1 MHVKSVPFMPFS
13 WTKITPLKLTLSLFM
28 VTGCGTGEAKPPSH
42 ETEKQEAAKIQMEK
56 RNSNETSHYENILNN
71 ESAPFGIPKVTQ
83 KKEQQKNQ
91 KVLIDAP
98 HIKQKPELDRGC
110 EVTSLAM
117 LLNHSGVSVNKM
129 TLADKVKKVPYE
141 RNGLRGNLNNGFV
154 GNMRTFDQ
162 PGIGVY
168 HGPIKDLAESYLP
181 GKVLDFS
188 GKEFDEVLAH
198 LDQHRP
204 VWVVVTS
211 TYDVVPENH
220 WVTWKTSSGP
230 LKITFKMHSVLVTG
244 YDKDYIYV
252 NDPLSS
258 KNRKLPRQKFIAG
271 WEQMGKQAITIKK

>member
-1 MHVKSVPFMPFS
+1 MRFKAVPFFS
-13 WTKITPLKLTLSLFM
+13 FRWTKMTPLKLTLTLLM
-28 VTGCGTGEAKPPSH
+28 VTGCGTNEAEPPSNYANDK
-42 ETEKQEAAKIQMEK
+42 EVSPKIQMEK
-56 RNSNETSHYENILNN
+56 HKNSETSHQNRLNN
-71 ESAPFGIPKVTQ
+71 ENAPFGIPKVSQ
-83 KKEQQKNQ
+83 KKRNQ

-98 HIKQKPELDRGC
+98 HIKQKPELARGC

-117 LLNHSGVSVNKM
+117 LLNHEGVSADKM
-129 TLADKVKKVPYE
+129 TLAEKVNKVPFE
-141 RNGLRGNLNNGFV
+141 SNGLRGNLNDGFV

-181 GKVLDFS
+181 GKAHDFT
-188 GKEFDEVLAH
+188 GNDFDEVIAH
-198 LDQHRP
+198 LDEKRP

-211 TYDVVPENH
+211 TFDVVPETH
-220 WVTWKTSSGP
+220 WETWKTSSGP
-230 LKITFKMHSVLVTG
+230 LKITYKMHSVLVTG
-244 YDKDYIYV
+244 YDKNYIYV

>member
-1 MHVKSVPFMPFS
+1 
-13 WTKITPLKLTLSLFM
+13 M
-28 VTGCGTGEAKPPSH
+28 VTGCGTGEEAEPPPK
-42 ETEKQEAAKIQMEK
+42 ETEKQEAVKIQME
-56 RNSNETSHYENILNN
+56 NHMSSETSQHEKRLNN

-83 KKEQQKNQ
+83 KMEQQKKQ

-117 LLNHSGVSVNKM
+117 LLNHAGVSVDKM

-141 RNGLRGNLNNGFV
+141 RNGLRGNLNDGFV
-154 GNMRTFDQ
+154 GNMQTFDQ

-168 HGPIKDLAESYLP
+168 HGPIKNLAESYLP

-188 GKEFDEVLAH
+188 GKEFEEVLAH
-198 LDQHRP
+198 LDQQRP

-271 WEQMGKQAITIKK
+271 WEQIGKQAITIKK

>member
-1 MHVKSVPFMPFS
+1 MRFKAVPLVSFRWSKMS
-13 WTKITPLKLTLSLFM
+13 PLKLTLSLLM
-28 VTGCGTGEAKPPSH
+28 VTGCGTDEAKPSTH
-42 ETEKQEAAKIQMEK
+42 TVTDNQDSSKIQM
-56 RNSNETSHYENILNN
+56 NSRMNNETSHHLTN
-71 ESAPFGIPKVTQ
+71 ESAPFGVPKITQ
-83 KKEQQKNQ
+83 KKKNQ

-98 HIKQKPELDRGC
+98 HIKQKPELPRGC

-117 LLNHSGVSVNKM
+117 LLNHSGVSVDKM
-129 TLADKVKKVPYE
+129 TLANKVKKVPYE
-141 RNGLRGNLNNGFV
+141 QNGLKGNLNDGFV
-154 GNMRTFDQ
+154 GNMHTMNQ

-181 GKVLDFS
+181 GKVIDLT
-188 GKEFDEVLAH
+188 GEEFDEVIAH
-198 LDQHRP
+198 LDQKRP
-204 VWVVVTS
+204 VWVLVTS

-220 WVTWKTSSGP
+220 WETWKTSSGP

>member
-1 MHVKSVPFMPFS
+1 MPFS
-13 WTKITPLKLTLSLFM
+13 WTKITPLKLTLSLVM
-28 VTGCGTGEAKPPSH
+28 VTGCGTNEGAEPPPK
-42 ETEKQEAAKIQMEK
+42 ETDKQEAAKIHMVNHKNNEPSQHEK
-56 RNSNETSHYENILNN
+56 QLNN
-71 ESAPFGIPKVTQ
+71 ETAPFGIPKVTQ
-83 KKEQQKNQ
+83 KKEQKKSQKVSQ

-117 LLNHSGVSVNKM
+117 LLNHAGVSVDKM

-141 RNGLRGNLNNGFV
+141 RNGLRGNLNEGFV
-154 GNMRTFDQ
+154 GNMQTFSQ

-198 LDQHRP
+198 LDQQRP

-220 WVTWKTSSGP
+220 WVTWQTSSGP

-271 WEQMGKQAITIKK
+271 WEQIGKQAITIKK